1 MVERE
6 SSYNRM
12 NKCIFNFQNFWIIST
27 FGGDIYNGKITIE
40 ADEDQR
46 NFSDEI
52 LNFKKKA
59 KPKSPE

>member
-6 SSYNRM
+6 SSYYRM
-12 NKCIFNFQNFWIIST
+12 NKYILNFQNFQTINT

-46 NFSDEI
+46 DFSVEI
-52 LNFKKKA
+52 LNFQ
-59 KPKSPE
+59 